1 MPDILP
7 LQVGSLRK
15 TEVEEA
21 HRIMQL
27 AFGTFLGLPDP
38 MAFMGDRNFIRPRS
52 RARNTKCIAA
62 RQNGRLIGLNVL
74 TRWGSFGF
82 FGPLVVLPEFWD
94 KGVAQ
99 RLLQVTTRIFDGWG
113 VRHSGLFTF
122 AHSPKHVGLYI
133 KAGYWP
139 RNLTAILSR
148 KCDDAAGPS
157 DAAPVLL
164 SSLPRA
170 ERQKAIAACRRL
182 TGALDR
188 GLDLTGEIE
197 SILRQ
202 RTGEVL
208 LVQDRSRLD
217 AFALC
222 ATGPGSEGGT
232 STGYLKFG
240 AARPG
245 PGAAQRF
252 DRLLAACDAFGQA
265 RGLTLEA
272 GCNLA
277 REDAFRRMRAHGYRP
292 MTQGVAMHR
301 PNIPGFNREDA
312 YVIDDWR

>member
-1 MPDILP
+1 MPDALRLTIGP
-7 LQVGSLRK
+7 LRK
-15 TEVEEA
+15 TEVDEA
-21 HRIMQL
+21 HRIMKL

-38 MAFMGDRNFIRPRS
+38 MAFLGDRNFILPRS
-52 RARNTKCIAA
+52 RARNTRSIAA
-62 RQNGRLIGLNVL
+62 RHNGRLIGLNLL

-82 FGPLVVLPEFWD
+82 FGPLVVLPEYWD

-99 RLLQVTTRIFDGWG
+99 RLLAATTRAFDGWG

-139 RNLTAILSR
+139 RNLTALLSR
-148 KCDDAAGPS
+148 KFDG
-157 DAAPVLL
+157 APETSLSAPALL
-164 SSLPRA
+164 SARSRA

-182 TGALDR
+182 TNTLER
-188 GLDLTGEIE
+188 GLDLAGEIE

-202 RTGEVL
+202 RTGDVI
-208 LVQDRSRLD
+208 LVEERSRLE

-222 ATGPGSEGGT
+222 VTGPESEGGEKT
-232 STGYLKFG
+232 AYIKFA

-252 DRLLAACDAFGQA
+252 DRLLDACDAFA
-265 RGLTLEA
+265 KPRGLTLEA

-277 REDAFRRMRAHGYRP
+277 REDAFRHMRAHGYRP
-292 MTQGVAMHR
+292 MTQGIAMHR

>member
-1 MPDILP
+1 MPDALR
-7 LQVGSLRK
+7 LQIGSLK
-15 TEVEEA
+15 TTEAGEA
-21 HRIMQL
+21 HRIMKL

-38 MAFMGDRNFIRPRS
+38 MAFMGDRNFILPRA

-62 RQNGRLIGLNVL
+62 RHNGRLIGLNVL
-74 TRWGSFGF
+74 TRWGSFAF
-82 FGPLVVLPEFWD
+82 FGPLVILPEFWD

-99 RLLQVTTRIFDGWG
+99 RLLQVTTQTFDRWG

-139 RNLTAILSR
+139 RNLTALLSR
-148 KCDDAAGPS
+148 TPEGAPAPAGPT
-157 DAAPVLL
+157 LL
-164 SSLPRA
+164 STLSRP

-182 TGALDR
+182 THALDR

-208 LVQDRSRLD
+208 LVQDRNRLD
-217 AFALC
+217 AFAVC
-222 ATGPGSEGGT
+222 ATGPGSEGGAK
-232 STGYLKFG
+232 TGYLKFA

-245 PGAAQRF
+245 PGVAQRF
-252 DRLLAACDAFGQA
+252 DRLLDACDAFAQP

-292 MTQGVAMHR
+292 MTQGIAMHR
-301 PNIPGFNREDA
+301 PNIPGLNRDDA
-312 YVIDDWR
+312 CVIDDWR